1 MPRIEHQQTAPE
13 ASGRRAAL
21 LEFDHPTTPT
31 TQETGM
37 QYFITGA
44 TGFIGKRLVGKLLER
59 DDARIFF
66 LVRQHDPERLR
77 ALYDYWGCDDSQVTP
92 VVGDLTQDLLGVSAA
107 DRRKLGKKTTHFFH
121 AAAVY
126 DLGADAE
133 SQLKV
138 NVEGTRQAVRFAE
151 AIGAKHFHLF
161 SSIAAAGLYEGVFR
175 EDMFE
180 QAEGLDHPYFKTKH
194 DSEGIVRGECK
205 IPWRVY
211 RPAIVV
217 GDSRTGEM
225 DKIDGPYYFFK
236 LIQKLRRLLPAW
248 MPAIGIEGG
257 RINLVPVDF
266 VVDAVDHIAHLKGE
280 DGRCFH
286 LVDPRPRRV
295 GDVLNIFARA
305 GHAPQMSVR
314 INAALLGFIP
324 KYMRKGLLALTPVR
338 RVRNVLMKELGLPDD
353 ILSFVNYPTRFDSR
367 ETERALKGTR
377 IAVPPLEDYAW
388 RLWDYWERHLDP
400 DLFIDRSL
408 SGRVKGQVVVVTGA
422 SSGIGKA
429 VALRLAEAG
438 AVVVTMARRKEVL
451 EAAAAEFEAQGLKL
465 HTYEADLADL
475 EQVDAVAQQIL
486 QDHGP
491 VAILINNAGRSIRR
505 AIENSYE
512 RFHDF
517 ERTMQLNYFGA
528 LRLNMN
534 LLPTMSQQRS
544 GHIINISSIGVLT
557 NAPRFSAYVAS
568 KAALDAWTRCA
579 ASEFADRG
587 IHFTTINMPLVK
599 TPMIAPTSLYDQV
612 PTLAPEEAAD
622 MVCEAI
628 VHRPTRVATR
638 LGITGEVLHA
648 LMPRVAQAVM
658 NTSFRMF
665 GESGAAASG
674 EKTEPTRD
682 QLALQNWMRGIHF

>member
-1 MPRIEHQQTAPE
+1 M
-13 ASGRRAAL
+13 SGRRAAL
-21 LEFDHPTTPT
+21 LEFEHPHNPNA
-31 TQETGM
+31 QETGM

-66 LVRQHDPERLR
+66 LVRQHDPERLQ

-126 DLGADAE
+126 DLSADAE

-161 SSIAAAGLYEGVFR
+161 SSIAAAGMYEGVFR

-194 DSEGIVRGECK
+194 DSEGIVRAECK

-438 AVVVTMARRKEVL
+438 AIVVTMARRKEVL

-475 EQVDAVAQQIL
+475 QQVDAVAQQIL

-534 LLPTMSQQRS
+534 LLPTMSQQRN
-544 GHIINISSIGVLT
+544 GHIVNISSIGVLT

-612 PTLAPEEAAD
+612 PTLAPDEAAD

>member
-1 MPRIEHQQTAPE
+1 
-13 ASGRRAAL
+13 
-21 LEFDHPTTPT
+21 
-31 TQETGM
+31 M

-66 LVRQHDPERLR
+66 LVRQHDPERLQ

-126 DLGADAE
+126 DLSADAE

-161 SSIAAAGLYEGVFR
+161 SSIAAAGMYEGVFR

-194 DSEGIVRGECK
+194 DSEGIVRAECK

-438 AVVVTMARRKEVL
+438 AIVVTMARRKEVL

-534 LLPTMSQQRS
+534 LLPAMSERRN
-544 GHIINISSIGVLT
+544 GHIVNISSIGVLT

-612 PTLAPEEAAD
+612 PTLAPDEAAD